1 MRVQQPLKQFF
12 VTFSKIKDLQEDE
25 GDRKQNLDWDFTVI
39 FVQDLD
45 EAHRFLFNLAV
56 MFFDVHSR
64 EPIIKFV
71 NFVAVLLSEHLKTL
85 IINYEIKEDFCLPK
99 FEKNEKKTIII
110 IIPLLRRGYLGMII
124 ILRITQNKSGSRNFL
139 QL

>member
-56 MFFDVHSR
+56 MFFDVHAR

-99 FEKNEKKTIII
+99 FEKNEKKLS
-110 IIPLLRRGYLGMII
+110 LLSYLC
-124 ILRITQNKSGSRNFL
+124 
-139 QL
+139 